1 MFAMMCE
8 GSLKT
13 KHLKSVKV
21 KDLAWSWQNCAFITQ
36 ASVYLK

>member
-1 MFAMMCE
+1 MRASDIFAMMCE

-21 KDLAWSWQNCAFITQ
+21 KDLA
-36 ASVYLK
+36 